1 MGWSIQLYFSS
12 CKRLMKQDN
21 YDYKRKQIVQEV
33 ESGSGTGEVIDCVEE
48 FYLKEE
54 MEKIIT

>member
-1 MGWSIQLYFSS
+1 
-12 CKRLMKQDN
+12 MKQDKN
-21 YDYKRKQIVQEV
+21 DYKRKQIVQEV